1 MMSPRVLLIDDEPDI
16 LELLTITLNGMSIE
30 SQAAISLATAKE
42 ALRSQQFDFC
52 LTDMRLPDGNGLDI
66 VKMVQQ
72 DYPDMPVAVISAHGN
87 MSIAVQALKD
97 GAFDFISKPVKL
109 QVLRELVD
117 TALKLIPQHRQAVTV
132 ESEETLIG
140 ETAVVQRL
148 RQKIT
153 KLARSQASVYI
164 SGESGTG
171 KELAAKLI
179 HRLSV
184 RRTASFVAINCGAIP
199 SELMESEFFGHKK
212 GAFTGAVYDKTG
224 LFEQANGGT
233 LFLDEVADLPLAM
246 QVKLLRVLQEKK
258 IRPIGSHSEKQVDVR
273 VLCATH
279 KDLADKVKEGEFR
292 EDLFYRLNVIELVIP
307 PLRERRA
314 DLPLLIEVIL
324 QRLAKKNQLTVIP
337 KLSQDALFA
346 LSDYPFNGN
355 IRELENILER
365 ALTWMEQGVITES
378 DLMLQPVKKA
388 VNTETALT
396 EQQNLEHHL
405 ELEERQLIEAA
416 LESVRWN
423 KTKAAKKLGISFRAL
438 RYRLK
443 KLGID

>member
-140 ETAVVQRL
+140 ETAVVQLL

-233 LFLDEVADLPLAM
+233 LLLDEVADLPLAM

-388 VNTETALT
+388 VNTEIALT

>member
-140 ETAVVQRL
+140 ETAVVQLL

-324 QRLAKKNQLTVIP
+324 QRLAKKNQLTAIP

>member
-1 MMSPRVLLIDDEPDI
+1 
-16 LELLTITLNGMSIE
+16 
-30 SQAAISLATAKE
+30 
-42 ALRSQQFDFC
+42 
-52 LTDMRLPDGNGLDI
+52 
-66 VKMVQQ
+66 
-72 DYPDMPVAVISAHGN
+72 
-87 MSIAVQALKD
+87 
-97 GAFDFISKPVKL
+97 
-109 QVLRELVD
+109 
-117 TALKLIPQHRQAVTV
+117 
-132 ESEETLIG
+132 
-140 ETAVVQRL
+140 
-148 RQKIT
+148 
-153 KLARSQASVYI
+153 
-164 SGESGTG
+164 G

-346 LSDYPFNGN
+346 LSDYPFDGN

>member
-140 ETAVVQRL
+140 ETAVVQLL

-324 QRLAKKNQLTVIP
+324 QRLAKKNQLTAIP

-346 LSDYPFNGN
+346 LSDYPFDGN

>member
-1 MMSPRVLLIDDEPDI
+1 
-16 LELLTITLNGMSIE
+16 
-30 SQAAISLATAKE
+30 
-42 ALRSQQFDFC
+42 
-52 LTDMRLPDGNGLDI
+52 
-66 VKMVQQ
+66 
-72 DYPDMPVAVISAHGN
+72 
-87 MSIAVQALKD
+87 
-97 GAFDFISKPVKL
+97 
-109 QVLRELVD
+109 
-117 TALKLIPQHRQAVTV
+117 
-132 ESEETLIG
+132 
-140 ETAVVQRL
+140 
-148 RQKIT
+148 
-153 KLARSQASVYI
+153 
-164 SGESGTG
+164 G

-324 QRLAKKNQLTVIP
+324 QRLAKKNQLTAIP

-346 LSDYPFNGN
+346 LSDYPFDGN

>member
-30 SQAAISLATAKE
+30 SQAAMSLATAKE
-42 ALRSQQFDFC
+42 ALRSQPFDFC

-179 HRLSV
+179 HQLSV

-324 QRLAKKNQLTVIP
+324 QRLAKKNQLTAIP

>member
-1 MMSPRVLLIDDEPDI
+1 MSPRVLLIDDEPDI

-140 ETAVVQRL
+140 ETAVVQLL

>member
-140 ETAVVQRL
+140 ETAVVQLL